1 MDQIKFVKFPFHLQD
16 IFTDM
21 RVTLG
26 GKSSQRPEDPIETTN
41 TILTA
46 PSTVKQNITVFS
58 PEKDGR
64 NSGK

>member
-1 MDQIKFVKFPFHLQD
+1 
-16 IFTDM
+16 M

>member
-1 MDQIKFVKFPFHLQD
+1 
-16 IFTDM
+16 M

-26 GKSSQRPEDPIETTN
+26 GKSSQRPEDNIESTN

-46 PSTVKQNITVFS
+46 PSTVKQNIGVLS
-58 PEKDGR
+58 PENDGR